1 MAFDPDS
8 RRACAARLAV
18 FIGLLTAGAAL
29 FIPLGVRAQPIRATE
44 ETRRF
49 ELASGTLLRVTN
61 PFGEVEVRGV
71 PGRTVNL
78 LIRRE
83 VPAGEFPD
91 WEIDL
96 AMPVEVVPDSA
107 GVEIRVPRRPSPG
120 WDVPGGGTRRHL
132 RLRLEVPS
140 DCALWAGTVAGPIQ
154 VNGVSGAITLE
165 ATSGRLGVRDARA
178 RVQLGTVTG
187 DITVVGLR
195 EGADINTVSGNVV
208 VTGAA
213 GEVAVTCVSGD
224 IVIRDSAASQVRA
237 SNTGGDITFS
247 GGLVPG
253 GIYRLSSH
261 SGDIRFHVT
270 GRAGCQAQLST
281 FSGSISVP
289 LEFTLTGERTSR
301 RSLEGRYGNG
311 EALVELTAFSG
322 NVVLLGG

>member
-1 MAFDPDS
+1 MTFDPDS
-8 RRACAARLAV
+8 RRARVARLAA
-18 FIGLLTAGAAL
+18 FIGLLTAGATL
-29 FIPLGVRAQPIRATE
+29 SIPSGVRAQTTRATE

-49 ELASGTLLRVTN
+49 ELAPGALQRVTN
-61 PFGEVEVRGV
+61 PFGEVDVRGV
-71 PGRTVNL
+71 AGRTVRL

-83 VPAGEFPD
+83 VPAGEGPD

-154 VNGVSGAITLE
+154 VDGIYGVITLE
-165 ATSGRLGVRDARA
+165 ATSGRLVVRDARA
-178 RVQLGTVTG
+178 RIQLGTVTG

-195 EGADINTVSGNVV
+195 EGADVNTVSGNVGI
-208 VTGAA
+208 TGAA

-224 IVIRDSAASQVRA
+224 IVIQDSAARQVRA

-247 GGLVPG
+247 GGLAPG
-253 GIYRLSSH
+253 GSYRLSSH
-261 SGDIRFHVT
+261 SGDIRFHVI

-301 RSLEGRYGNG
+301 RSLEGRYRNG
-311 EALVELTAFSG
+311 GALVELTAFSG
-322 NVVLLGG
+322 NIVLLGG